1 MLSFHRQRAIN
12 MIRIRRIYSHTGTV
26 TFLQVWCLVKMTTG
40 VAKECLLPFVSVPL
54 RIIVIMGILI
64 TADSYHCN
72 DRIIILIQSNL
83 PYPITC
89 GWIIYQSR
97 WILTHIVTRLI
108 HFKSTVSNS
117 RKSIP
122 LNILQLQRM
131 NIYII
136 KVQKIRILII
146 RMTGRISK
154 INFIFPIR
162 HILGIRTG
170 PGRLYYL
177 IRSPFHRH
185 LIILIG
191 QRQLGD
197 SRVPANP
204 PPT

>member
-1 MLSFHRQRAIN
+1 

-26 TFLQVWCLVKMTTG
+26 TFLRVWCLVKMTTG

-64 TADSYHCN
+64 TTDSYHCN
-72 DRIIILIQSNL
+72 DRIIILIKSNL
-83 PYPITC
+83 PYPIAC

-97 WILTHIVTRLI
+97 WILTRIIIRLI

-146 RMTGRISK
+146 WMTGRISK

-170 PGRLYYL
+170 TGRLYYL